1 MGLPNGL
8 HHIAICTKDIKGQI
22 EFYTQVIG
30 MELVAL
36 YWMHGVKNTY
46 HGFLKL
52 GDTSSIAF
60 VEAPEIGEIQPQLGV
75 SHAPWTAAP
84 VAAGVMQHIAFN
96 VDTEADLLA
105 IRDRIRSHGHWVM
118 GPIDHGLC
126 KSIYLAAPEGIMLEF
141 ATSEGVPIDA
151 EARIDPE
158 IIKRTRISPSELE
171 RFKHPAPFESRGGK
185 VAQPAPDP
193 SKPLMHYPPGREKIW
208 TMSDEEVLR
217 TMSET
222 TPPVDVKRKA
232 S

>member
-8 HHIAICTKDIKGQI
+8 HHIAICTKDIKKQI

-60 VEAPEIGEIQPQLGV
+60 VESPEIGEIQPQPGV

-96 VDTEADLLA
+96 VDTEDDLLA

-141 ATSEGVPIDA
+141 ATSEGNPIDA
-151 EARIDPE
+151 EAWIDPE
-158 IIKRTRISPSELE
+158 IVKRTRISPSELE
-171 RFKHPAPFESRGGK
+171 RFKHPATFKSQGGK
-185 VAQPAPDP
+185 VPQPKPDP
-193 SKPLMHYPPGREKIW
+193 SKPLMQYPPGREKIW

-222 TPPVDVKRKA
+222 TPPVEVKRKA